1 MGSHSYKSGEKG
13 SHSYESGEKGSHSYE
28 SREKGDHG
36 YDSSEERR
44 DGTSRTAAQTWTCSD
59 MMDKCD
65 RQWDGYNWRKYYYC
79 YEMIKNTHW
88 YSCEWGEQKRME
100 NTMGYI

>member
-1 MGSHSYKSGEKG
+1 
-13 SHSYESGEKGSHSYE
+13 
-28 SREKGDHG
+28 
-36 YDSSEERR
+36 
-44 DGTSRTAAQTWTCSD
+44 

-88 YSCEWGEQKRME
+88 YSCEWGEQKRIE
-100 NTMGYI
+100 NTMGYIESSIKLKKEGISSGSPLTTATSAVLVFTALVAAFYTR

>member
-1 MGSHSYKSGEKG
+1 
-13 SHSYESGEKGSHSYE
+13 
-28 SREKGDHG
+28 
-36 YDSSEERR
+36 
-44 DGTSRTAAQTWTCSD
+44 

-100 NTMGYI
+100 NTMGYIESSIKLKKEGITSGSPLTTATSAVLVITALVAAFYTR